1 MKILVSI
8 AEKVPTHGAKG
19 RKFAINVPLGTLQM
33 GPKERKSVYCV
44 HAVISPQS
52 VHQPVSPALRV
63 VSPRIHQ
70 AIASLVHRELTT
82 L

>member
-8 AEKVPTHGAKG
+8 AEKVPTDGAKG

-52 VHQPVSPALRV
+52 MHQPVSPALRV
-63 VSPRIHQ
+63 VSLPIPL
-70 AIASLVHRELTT
+70 AIVSPVHRELTM